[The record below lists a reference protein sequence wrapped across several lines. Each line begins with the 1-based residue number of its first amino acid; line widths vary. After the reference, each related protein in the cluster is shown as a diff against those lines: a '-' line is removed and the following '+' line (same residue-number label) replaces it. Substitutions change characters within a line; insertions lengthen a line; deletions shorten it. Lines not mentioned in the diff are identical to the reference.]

1 MGSFLIVGRARLA
14 LHICNIN
21 HHNRQFSIMSITEL
35 HKLPAVEK
43 LKIIEALWGDL
54 VGEEGSLPDLFWH
67 ETELK
72 ETEEEFLAGSIEVLD
87 WQQAK
92 KELRSQFE

>member
-1 MGSFLIVGRARLA
+1 
-14 LHICNIN
+14 
-21 HHNRQFSIMSITEL
+21 MSITEL
-35 HKLPAVEK
+35 HMLSAVEK
-43 LKIIEALWGDL
+43 LRIIEALWGDL
-54 VGEEGSLPDLFWH
+54 VSDEDSLPRLSWH

-72 ETEEEFLAGSIEVLD
+72 VTEEKFLDGNIEVLD

>member
-1 MGSFLIVGRARLA
+1 M
-14 LHICNIN
+14 N
-21 HHNRQFSIMSITEL
+21 ITEL
-35 HKLPAVEK
+35 HNLPAVEK

-54 VGEEGSLPDLFWH
+54 VGDESCIPSLSWH

-72 ETEEEFLAGSIEVLD
+72 ETEEKYQTGSLDVLD

>member
-1 MGSFLIVGRARLA
+1 M
-14 LHICNIN
+14 N
-21 HHNRQFSIMSITEL
+21 ITEL
-35 HKLPAVEK
+35 HNLSAVEK
-43 LKIIEALWGDL
+43 LKIIEALWSDL
-54 VGEEGSLPDLFWH
+54 VGDESSLPSLSWH

-72 ETEEEFLAGSIEVLD
+72 ETEEKFQAGSIEVLD

>member
-1 MGSFLIVGRARLA
+1 M
-14 LHICNIN
+14 N
-21 HHNRQFSIMSITEL
+21 ITEL
-35 HKLPAVEK
+35 HNLPAVEK

-54 VGEEGSLPDLFWH
+54 VGDESSLPNLAWH

-72 ETEEEFLAGSIEVLD
+72 ETEEKFQAGSIEVLD

-92 KELRSQFE
+92 KELLIHAKSHR

>member
-1 MGSFLIVGRARLA
+1 
-14 LHICNIN
+14 
-21 HHNRQFSIMSITEL
+21 MSIAEL
-35 HKLPAVEK
+35 HKLSAVEK

-54 VGEEGSLPDLFWH
+54 VGDEDNLSSPSWH
-67 ETELK
+67 ETELIK
-72 ETEEEFLAGSIEVLD
+72 TEKEFLSGDIEALN